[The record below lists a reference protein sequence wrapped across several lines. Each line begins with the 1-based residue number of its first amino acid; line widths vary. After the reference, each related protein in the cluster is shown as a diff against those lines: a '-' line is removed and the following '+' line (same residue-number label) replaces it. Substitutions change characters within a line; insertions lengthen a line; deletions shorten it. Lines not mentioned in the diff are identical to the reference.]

1 MDFKEWFCLNGRE
14 SFTIDPKVNPDDV
27 RFYFGREEIKNR
39 IKAQLRRSFVEPG
52 VPKMAKPRPLCL
64 RLKVKRI

>member
-52 VPKMAKPRPLCL
+52 VPREFHDRSQGKS
-64 RLKVKRI
+64 